1 MPSSTTDPSGENIAV
16 PQRPEHA
23 YANVRGSGILPY
35 FTKRAK
41 SAQWGRVPLLAK
53 LKGTLIPVTL
63 GHNN

>member
-16 PQRPEHA
+16 PKTPAHA
-23 YANVRGSGILPY
+23 RTHTLTCEEVAY

-41 SAQWGRVPLLAK
+41 SVQWGRVVLLAK